1 MEVPDPEPMWPQ
13 MKTAPEP
20 EPDYYHRMAGVQG
33 ETSGIVYPQTIGLK
47 GHVYTVDGVY
57 HATDEMFNGYPV
69 YRKDPPDQ
77 YSVYYRTDNMWV
89 ADADEVDD
97 TFEGTRAYWHGGLF
111 RYSSVITGD

>member
-33 ETSGIVYPQTIGLK
+33 ETRGVVYPQTIGLR
-47 GHVYTVDGVY
+47 GHVNIDGIY

-69 YRKDPPDQ
+69 YKRETDQ
-77 YSVYYRTDNMWV
+77 TKVYYRSTNLWV
-89 ADADEVDD
+89 ADSNEVD
-97 TFEGTRAYWHGGLF
+97 TTHSGTAALWHGGLF
-111 RYSSVITGD
+111 RDSSVITGN